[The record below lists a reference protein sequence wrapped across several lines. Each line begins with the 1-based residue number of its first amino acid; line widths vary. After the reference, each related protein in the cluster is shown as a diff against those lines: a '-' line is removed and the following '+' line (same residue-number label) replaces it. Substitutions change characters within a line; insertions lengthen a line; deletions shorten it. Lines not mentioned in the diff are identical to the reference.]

1 MSQRNFH
8 ESYTGGEIRPPSERS
23 TGLAFAAVAAA
34 VALLWRNSSMV
45 PWLALSIAAGLT
57 AISLTAP
64 SVLTP
69 LNIVWFKFG
78 LLLHRVVSPIMLFAM
93 FALAFVPAGII
104 MRIWR
109 DPLRSQRITSAA
121 SYWIECSQRHRRER
135 VHGGPILTS

>member
-1 MSQRNFH
+1 M
-8 ESYTGGEIRPPSERS
+8 
-23 TGLAFAAVAAA
+23 AAA
-34 VALLWRNSSMV
+34 VALLWRNSPMV
-45 PWLALSIAAGLT
+45 PWLALGIAAGLT

-78 LLLHRVVSPIMLFAM
+78 RLLHRIVSPIMLFAM

-109 DPLRSQRITSAA
+109 DPLRSQRIPSVT
-121 SYWIECSQRHRRER
+121 SYWIECSQNTGAKR
-135 VHGGPILTS
+135 SMADQF